1 MCEDT
6 FMALWLQAAQIKSL
20 ALSEL
25 PGVEGAGIGLLG
37 LVNKEKCQNLASR
50 CYHTPLGHWLYSFS
64 LCTSNSY

>member
-37 LVNKEKCQNLASR
+37 LVSKAKCQDLGSRVLPHSLGPLAI
-50 CYHTPLGHWLYSFS
+50 LI
-64 LCTSNSY
+64 